1 MRDRRTVLLALALIV
16 LGGYLLLTELNAE
29 IPGWSQIWP
38 VLPVAA
44 GLALLIG
51 TLVDAE
57 RNPDQVF
64 IGTAAVLVGLVFFFV
79 TLGPLDYPDLETWWP
94 VFVVI
99 AGVAFLAQWAAAGLR
114 RWDALFLGLIAL
126 VVGVAA
132 FAVTFELLGPNTR
145 EALPRFWPVIL
156 ILVGLVAL
164 LRGLLSR
171 RTGPP
176 T

>member
-99 AGVAFLAQWAAAGLR
+99 AGVALAMSARGPQVKSP
-114 RWDALFLGLIAL
+114 DAM
-126 VVGVAA
+126 
-132 FAVTFELLGPNTR
+132 
-145 EALPRFWPVIL
+145 
-156 ILVGLVAL
+156 
-164 LRGLLSR
+164 
-171 RTGPP
+171 
-176 T
+176 